1 LTYDKGM
8 DPSTY
13 GNEAAITADLENG
26 TYTLWEDSDDTIM
39 KTVYEG
45 NIYILKGAV
54 TGTYTNLAE
63 ASKTQKKIYAGEP
76 VEEGKEEASAEYT
89 VYGNDLYYNEKGYFT
104 AFYYLGD

>member
-1 LTYDKGM
+1 M
-8 DPSTY
+8 
-13 GNEAAITADLENG
+13 
-26 TYTLWEDSDDTIM
+26 TIRLR

-45 NIYILKGAV
+45 NIYPRGLPSQAPIP
-54 TGTYTNLAE
+54 TFAE
-63 ASKTQKKIYAGEP
+63 AFNSEENIRREP

>member
-1 LTYDKGM
+1 
-8 DPSTY
+8 
-13 GNEAAITADLENG
+13 
-26 TYTLWEDSDDTIM
+26 M

-76 VEEGKEEASAEYT
+76 VGRRQRGGFGLIYRIR
-89 VYGNDLYYNEKGYFT
+89 
-104 AFYYLGD
+104 